1 MADNQALERR
11 RWEKRNT
18 RWIIFSYCFVGF
30 VSFIKIGAR
39 VKQWK
44 WTIAG
49 VVYAL
54 LFAVI
59 LFAFAENNP
68 FFDSTNETVKSIR
81 SMLFLGYYVA
91 TIVHCHL
98 VKREYLRR
106 LAATLQEDN
115 YPIVGIDDRPQQTNH
130 TTSTYNPIPVANPT
144 PVYNPASNQAAIVNP
159 TVSNMR
165 QCPRCGAQ
173 VAGKFCGV
181 CGTPMPS
188 LNAVTST
195 SGYCPSCGAIASGK
209 FCASCG
215 ALIENASNPA
225 PATYSQPKPV
235 QEKKVNSST
244 PVSNSVID
252 INTCDESV
260 FESLPGISAVSAKRL
275 IDFRKVN
282 NGFSSTE
289 EFLSVAELKPHFSVQ
304 IRDRITCS
312 PKGPTQVAPS
322 DRRLDL

>member
-18 RWIIFSYCFVGF
+18 KWIIFAYCFVGF

-68 FFDSTNETVKSIR
+68 FFDSTNETIKTIR

-106 LAATLQEDN
+106 LAAILQEEDN
-115 YPIVGIDDRPQQTNH
+115 YPIVGIDNRPQQTNQINPA
-130 TTSTYNPIPVANPT
+130 YNNSVPVTNPVPVAYPT
-144 PVYNPASNQAAIVNP
+144 AS
-159 TVSNMR
+159 TMR
-165 QCPRCGAQ
+165 PCPRCGAQ

-188 LNAVTST
+188 YNAVASA
-195 SGYCPSCGAIASGK
+195 SSYCPSCGAIASGK

-215 ALIENASNPA
+215 ALIANAGNPAPVTNPA
-225 PATYSQPKPV
+225 PAAYSQPKSAQPQNSYASSPV
-235 QEKKVNSST
+235 N
-244 PVSNSVID
+244 NSVID
-252 INTCDESV
+252 INTCNESV

-275 IDFRKVN
+275 ADFRKAN

-289 EFLSVAELKPHFSVQ
+289 EFLSVAELKPHFAVQ

-312 PKGPTQVAPS
+312 PKGPTQATPS